1 MNRSPE
7 RRGDP
12 GPACYPQPAL
22 LDLPIPQQYR
32 CGVTLP
38 DLDTDGALPLGIH
51 LATWDEVVAFFGGT
65 AHRAEL
71 LAGLLDVLRDLQ
83 RAGCRT
89 AYLDGSFVTDKE
101 VPGDYD
107 LCWDMDAVDL
117 SKLHPVILDVDV
129 PRAAQKARYR
139 GDILPNVTEGSSGAP
154 FVEFFQ
160 RNKVTGGVKG
170 IVAINLEE
178 LV

>member
-1 MNRSPE
+1 M
-7 RRGDP
+7 
-12 GPACYPQPAL
+12 
-22 LDLPIPQQYR
+22 
-32 CGVTLP
+32 
-38 DLDTDGALPLGIH
+38 
-51 LATWDEVVAFFGGT
+51 ATFGGT

-71 LAGLLDVLRDLQ
+71 LAGLLDVLHDLQ
-83 RAGCRT
+83 HAGCST

-107 LCWDMDAVDL
+107 LCWEMDAVDFN
-117 SKLHPVILDVDV
+117 KLPQVILDFDP

-139 GDILPNVTEGSSGAP
+139 GDILPNVIEASGGAP
-154 FVEFFQ
+154 FVDFFQ

>member
-1 MNRSPE
+1 M
-7 RRGDP
+7 
-12 GPACYPQPAL
+12 
-22 LDLPIPQQYR
+22 
-32 CGVTLP
+32 TLP
-38 DLDTDGALPLGIH
+38 DLDIDGALPPGIH
-51 LATWDEVVAFFGGT
+51 IATWGEVVDAFGGST
-65 AHRAEL
+65 HRTEL
-71 LAGLLDVLRDLQ
+71 LAGLLDVLHDLQ
-83 RAGCRT
+83 RAGCRIV
-89 AYLDGSFVTDKE
+89 YLDGSFVTDKE

-107 LCWDMDAVDL
+107 LCWEMDAVDFN
-117 SKLHPVILDVDV
+117 KLHPVIQDVQA

-160 RNKVTGGVKG
+160 QNKVTGGVKG